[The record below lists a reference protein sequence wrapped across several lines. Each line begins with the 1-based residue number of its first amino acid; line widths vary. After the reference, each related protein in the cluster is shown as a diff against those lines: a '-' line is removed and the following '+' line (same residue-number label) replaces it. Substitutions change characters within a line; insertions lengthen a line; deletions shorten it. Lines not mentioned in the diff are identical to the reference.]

1 MTGSDDTKM
10 TEPAG
15 TEGTDRITI
24 RQVHARAYRIPTDWP
39 EADGTLEWND
49 TTLILAEVHAGDITG
64 IGYTYGNAAIAT
76 VITGAL
82 AEAIN
87 GRNILDIPSVHTA
100 MKRHI
105 RNEGH
110 AGLAMMA
117 LSAVDCALW
126 DAKAKLL
133 AVPLYKLLGRVRK
146 ELRIY
151 GSGGFT
157 GYTDK
162 QLEWQLSG
170 WKEAGIKDMKI
181 KVGRDPARDIER
193 VRQARQI
200 IGDGSGLFVDANGAY
215 TCQQALQQA
224 VAFNQAGVSWLEE
237 PVSSDDLT
245 GLNFIRQRTPAGMRV
260 AAGEYGYDLV
270 YFRRMLAAGAVDVLQ
285 ADATRCGGI
294 TGFINAGRLCE
305 AYGVPFSSHCAPT
318 LHMQAAL
325 SLPSFFIAEYFH
337 DHVRIESMLFE
348 GCPGPRGGVLVPDPD
363 LPGLGIVFRYADAK
377 KYMI

>member
-1 MTGSDDTKM
+1 MMEPGDTKI
-10 TEPAG
+10 A
-15 TEGTDRITI
+15 I
-24 RQVHARAYRIPTDWP
+24 RNVHARAYRIPTDLP

-49 TTLILAEVHAGDITG
+49 TTLVLAEVYAGDVTG
-64 IGYTYGNAAIAT
+64 IGYTYGNAAITT

-82 AEAIN
+82 AETIN
-87 GRNILDIPSVHTA
+87 GRNILDIPSVHEA
-100 MKRHI
+100 MKRRI
-105 RNEGH
+105 RNEGA

-126 DAKAKLL
+126 DAKAKLFDL
-133 AVPLYKLLGRVRK
+133 PLYQLLGRVR
-146 ELRIY
+146 EEIRIY

-157 GYTDK
+157 TYTDD
-162 QLEWQLSG
+162 QLERQLSG
-170 WKEAGIKDMKI
+170 WKEAGIKDVKI
-181 KVGRDPARDIER
+181 KVGRDPVRDIER
-193 VRQARQI
+193 VRQARQV
-200 IGDGSGLFVDANGAY
+200 IGDGASLYVDANGAY
-215 TCQQALQQA
+215 TCRQALQQA
-224 VAFNQAGVSWLEE
+224 QAFIGSGVGWLEE
-237 PVSSDDLT
+237 PVPSDDLA
-245 GLNFIRQRTPAGMRV
+245 GLNFIRERTPGGIQV

-270 YFRRMLAAGAVDVLQ
+270 YFRRMLDAGAVDVLQ

-348 GCPGPRGGVLVPDPD
+348 GCPRPGGGILVPDPG
-363 LPGLGIVFRYADAK
+363 LPGLGIVFRYADAE

>member
-1 MTGSDDTKM
+1 MMEPADTK
-10 TEPAG
+10 G
-15 TEGTDRITI
+15 TGRVTI
-24 RQVHARAYRIPTDWP
+24 RQVHARAYRIPTDLP
-39 EADGTLEWND
+39 EADGTLEWNN
-49 TTLILAEVHAGDITG
+49 TTLVLAEVCAGDVTG

-82 AEAIN
+82 AEALN
-87 GRNILDIPSVHTA
+87 GRNILDIPSAHEA

-110 AGLAMMA
+110 AGLAMMG

-126 DAKAKLL
+126 DAKAKLFE
-133 AVPLYKLLGRVRK
+133 VPLYQLLGRVH
-146 ELRIY
+146 EEIRIY

-157 GYTDK
+157 SYTDK
-162 QLEWQLSG
+162 QLERQLSG

-181 KVGRDPARDIER
+181 KVGRDMARDIER
-193 VRQARQI
+193 VRQTRRV
-200 IGDGSGLFVDANGAY
+200 IGDGVGLFVDANGAY
-215 TCQQALQQA
+215 AWQQALQQA
-224 VAFNQAGVSWLEE
+224 EVFSQSGVSWLEE
-237 PVSSDDLT
+237 PVSSDDLA
-245 GLNFIRQRTPAGMRV
+245 GLNFIRKGTPAGMRV

-270 YFRRMLAAGAVDVLQ
+270 YFRRMLDAGAVDVLQ

-305 AYGVPFSSHCAPT
+305 AYGMPFSSHCAPS
-318 LHMQAAL
+318 LHVQAAL

-348 GCPGPRGGVLVPDPD
+348 GSPKPREGVLVPDPG
-363 LPGLGIVFRYADAK
+363 LPGLGIVFRYADAE
-377 KYMI
+377 KYKI